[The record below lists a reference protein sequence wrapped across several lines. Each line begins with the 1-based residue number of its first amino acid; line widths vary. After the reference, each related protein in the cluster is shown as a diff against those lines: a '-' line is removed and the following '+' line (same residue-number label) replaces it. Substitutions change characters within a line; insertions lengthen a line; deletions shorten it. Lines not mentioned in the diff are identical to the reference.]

1 VLHRSHATTAPNH
14 YTDNVLHPRHLV
26 HRLLKGQSPREWF
39 VEFVRFCVVGLGSYV
54 VDVGLFNLLAHTGL
68 VHLPGDQSMTAKI
81 ISVSVS
87 VVFSWMV
94 NRMWTFGDRR
104 MANKTREFIMFVL
117 VNIGGMLIALACL
130 AFSRYGLGLRSQ
142 FADNISANIVG
153 LALGTAFR
161 YIMYRYVVFSGQH
174 DNQDATVPTRATDDD
189 DYADGGGATGESK
202 AGDGATG
209 KSDAGNDGATGDGRP
224 DDDAKEAYEPVPA
237 V

>member
-1 VLHRSHATTAPNH
+1 
-14 YTDNVLHPRHLV
+14 
-26 HRLLKGQSPREWF
+26 
-39 VEFVRFCVVGLGSYV
+39 
-54 VDVGLFNLLAHTGL
+54 
-68 VHLPGDQSMTAKI
+68 
-81 ISVSVS
+81 
-87 VVFSWMV
+87 
-94 NRMWTFGDRR
+94 
-104 MANKTREFIMFVL
+104 VL